1 VSTWISP
8 APELTMAGLGRPAIG
23 RLVTAGVLPSLS
35 VDSETAAAADMF
47 TQLRM
52 ARAADPA
59 ITARDTLAM
68 AITHGARAVGLD
80 HRIGSLTPG
89 KQADLILLHPTPSTS
104 TRSATPPP
112 RS

>member
-1 VSTWISP
+1 
-8 APELTMAGLGRPAIG
+8 MAGLGRPAIG